1 MASERPRLWPAPEL
15 APLEADLLRCV
26 HCGLCLSA
34 CPTYLV
40 TGRETDS
47 PRGRI
52 ALARAVAFGELTFE
66 PGVVRAWERCL
77 QCRACE
83 AACPSGVPYGRIAE
97 RLRAQGAAGLRGRAA
112 RTLRRHLLRL
122 LVGESKVLRL
132 AGRLLRAASRTPL
145 RRLAAAMGR
154 ARPFRRFGALE
165 QALPRHLAPPLAAVA
180 PPPGDGPVALLPL
193 GCVMNELLADVHRAT
208 VRVLQRTGWR
218 VGTVEGCCGA
228 LSLHEGDL
236 GHARRLARRLIARL
250 EAFPEATIVLD
261 SAGCG
266 AAMKEYPHL
275 FPENDPWRTRAERV
289 AARVRDLSEVIELHS
304 LRGTRLPLRVT
315 YQDPC
320 HLAHVQRV
328 RREPRALLRAIADL
342 ELVEC
347 AGSDVCC
354 GAAGAYGLFHPE
366 MSEELRARKARAIAP
381 LSPAAIVTANPGCQL
396 QYHAIVHEHGLQAEV
411 LHLSEV
417 LDRALGT
424 RPT

>member
-1 MASERPRLWPAPEL
+1 MASERPHPWPAPEL

-52 ALARAVAFGELTFE
+52 ALARAVAFGELPFE
-66 PGVVRAWERCL
+66 PGVVRAWDRCL

-97 RLRAQGAAGLRGRAA
+97 RLRAQGAAGLRARAA
-112 RTLRRHLLRL
+112 RSLRRHLLRL
-122 LVGESKVLRL
+122 LLGESMVLRL
-132 AGRLLRAASRTPL
+132 AGRLLRAYSGTPL
-145 RRLAAAMGR
+145 RRLTAATGR
-154 ARPFRRFGALE
+154 AGPFRRLRALE
-165 QALPRHLAPPLAAVA
+165 RALPRHLAPPLAAVA
-180 PPPGDGPVALLPL
+180 PPPGDGRVALVPL

-236 GHARRLARRLIARL
+236 GTARRLARRLIARL
-250 EAFPEATIVLD
+250 ELFPEATIVLD

-266 AAMKEYPHL
+266 ATMKEYPHL
-275 FPENDPWRTRAERV
+275 FPESDPWHARAARV
-289 AARVRDLSEVIELHS
+289 AARVRDLSEVVEPDS

-320 HLAHVQRV
+320 HLAHVQRL
-328 RREPRALLRAIADL
+328 RREPRALLRAIAEL
-342 ELVEC
+342 ELVESP
-347 AGSDVCC
+347 GSDVCC
-354 GAAGAYGLFHPE
+354 GAAGAYGLVQPE
-366 MSEELRARKARAIAP
+366 MSERLRSRKARAIAAVG
-381 LSPAAIVTANPGCQL
+381 PAAIVTANPGCQL
-396 QYHAIVHEHGLQAEV
+396 QYHAVVNEHGLQAEV
-411 LHLSEV
+411 LHLAEV
-417 LDRALGT
+417 LDRALEA